1 MFEARKLP
9 LIIGDLVVVACGFVI
24 FFLLT
29 IKYFSICVY
38 FIIMF
43 HNR

>member
-24 FFLLT
+24 FLINNLIF
-29 IKYFSICVY
+29 
-38 FIIMF
+38 
-43 HNR
+43 